1 MKLLHFVDVVRI
13 HVKAGDGGDGMVAF
27 RREKYAPEGGP
38 AGGHGGYGGSIY
50 VEGNHALVTLMDLKM
65 RPFIKA
71 RRGENGQRANK
82 AGRGGEDVT
91 VQVPLGTCVYDADT
105 KALLGEVTLAG
116 ERLLVARGGIGGRGN
131 ESFATSRHRTP
142 MRAEEGKP
150 GEERNLILEL
160 KTIADVGIVGLPNA
174 GKSTLLSSIT
184 NANPKIAPYPFTTL
198 HPNLGVMIDES
209 MSRVVTLADIPGL
222 IEGAHAGAGL
232 GDRFLRHIERTQ
244 LIVHLVGPEDGTTD
258 PTEAAGRKQLAEE
271 LVYAYELVQAEL
283 SQYSEQ
289 VRGKPRIV
297 CLNKTDL
304 LSATTVRRILKEF
317 AKSGV
322 DALPISAREGKHLD
336 QLKELIFARLEEAAC
351 RQPEPETP
359 SGEASADAGDPSTA
373 QSGNAQV

>member
-27 RREKYAPEGGP
+27 RREKFAPEGGP

-50 VEGNHALVTLMDLKM
+50 VEGDHALVTLMDLKM

-82 AGRGGEDVT
+82 AGHFGEDVIIKI
-91 VQVPLGTCVYDADT
+91 PLGTCVFDADT
-105 KALLGEVTLAG
+105 KALVGEVTQAG
-116 ERLLVARGGIGGRGN
+116 ERLLVAQGGIGGRGN
-131 ESFATSRHRTP
+131 ESFASSRHRTP
-142 MRAEEGKP
+142 MKAEEGKP

-198 HPNLGVMIDES
+198 HPNLGVMTDDS
-209 MSRVVTLADIPGL
+209 MKRVVTLADIPGL

-232 GDRFLRHIERTQ
+232 GDRFLRHIERTKI
-244 LIVHLVGPEDGTTD
+244 IVHLVSPEDGTPD
-258 PTEAAGRKQLAEE
+258 PTEAAGRKQLAEDM
-271 LVYAYELVQAEL
+271 VYAYELVQAEL
-283 SQYSEQ
+283 NQYSEQ
-289 VRGKPRIV
+289 LRGKPQLA

-322 DALPISAREGKHLD
+322 VAIPISAREGKNLD
-336 QLKELIFARLEEAAC
+336 QLKELIFTRLEEAG
-351 RQPEPETP
+351 QKTIPPESP
-359 SGEASADAGDPSTA
+359 SGDAPDSSTP
-373 QSGNAQV
+373 QSGNAPA